1 MSLHQNY
8 YTNTTTTTLG
18 LTSSQQRHTWMSW
31 QIFIVISSI
40 LGNTTILFSSIR
52 YRALRIHRMIVVYME
67 QLAICD
73 YMFSACIILP
83 SAVCVVKNK
92 WVFGRFYCALSV
104 YISYY
109 FYTASMLLVGAMTTS
124 RLMLLKFPLKARSF
138 SRHDGH
144 IKVITTVWL
153 VSLLYP
159 LLFLVIDN
167 NDVQFDYRS
176 YVCDYRFSSSTW
188 RLFLFGRLFISNC
201 IPMFGLMLTTLL
213 LLYNLCETRREARR
227 AGTYFSSPDVVTVL
241 ITSTLY
247 ITLTLPHWLNSMST
261 LLISVRNQ
269 GHVTNNA
276 LSHHQH
282 VTTNALSHHEHVTTN
297 ALSHPVFYR
306 LRASCLYLTV
316 VVNFFVYSLTVPSF
330 KNFLRLR
337 VGYFAVELS
346 SYLSSY
352 LPLSHT
358 ARLEERND
366 ERQDQDETAV

>member
-1 MSLHQNY
+1 MSLHHDY
-8 YTNTTTTTLG
+8 YTNTTTLG
-18 LTSSQQRHTWMSW
+18 LTTYQQRHTWMSW
-31 QIFIVISSI
+31 QICIVISSL

-83 SAVCVVKNK
+83 SAVCVVKDK
-92 WVFGRFYCALSV
+92 WVFGQFYCVLSV

-188 RLFLFGRLFISNC
+188 RLFLFGRVLISNC
-201 IPMFGLMLTTLL
+201 IPMFALMLTTLL
-213 LLYNLCETRREARR
+213 LLYNLSETRREARR
-227 AGTYFSSPDVVTVL
+227 AGTYFSSPDIVTVL
-241 ITSTLY
+241 ITSTFY
-247 ITLTLPHWLNSMST
+247 ITLTLPHWLYSMST
-261 LLISVRNQ
+261 LLISVRNH
-269 GHVTNNA
+269 GHVT
-276 LSHHQH
+276 S
-282 VTTNALSHHEHVTTN
+282 SN

-337 VGYFAVELS
+337 VGYLAMELS

-358 ARLEERND
+358 VRLEERN
-366 ERQDQDETAV
+366 EVRQDQDETAV